1 MASVVYNEF
10 KRASAAGEIDLNAGA
25 TTIKARLVMSNT
37 TCDTEND
44 GKAFLADFTTID
56 VCDSAGYVDGEL
68 STKAIN
74 KDDPNDRAEF
84 AADNET
90 WAALAV
96 CTRQIVGV
104 LIYKF
109 VTADADSVPIAY
121 LEFAAPKTP
130 DGSDF
135 TVQWDAQGI
144 LQLA

>member
-10 KRASAAGEIDLNAGA
+10 KRALAAGEIDLDSAG

-44 GKAFLADFTTID
+44 GKAHLADFTTLD
-56 VCDSAGYVDGEL
+56 TCDSSGYADGTL
-68 STKAIN
+68 DAKAVN
-74 KDDPNDRAEF
+74 KDDANDRAEF
-84 AADNET
+84 DADDET
-90 WAALAV
+90 WAALAT

-109 VTADADSVPIAY
+109 VTNDSDSVPIAY
-121 LEFAAPKTP
+121 LEFASPKTP

-135 TVQWDAQGI
+135 TVQWNAEGI